1 VGVAILLLVTYG
13 AQIWF
18 FLTSPES
25 PTTAHAPE
33 EVPEWGWRRALII
46 LLASAAALTFASEV
60 LVHTLEPAVASLGI
74 SEFFIGIILIPIIGN
89 LAEHVVG
96 VTLAYKNKMD
106 FSLITSIGS
115 ATQIALFAVP
125 VLVFF
130 GLLVGYPVT
139 LVFTPLEVVAVAV
152 GVIIA
157 SFIALDG
164 KSNWVEGLQL
174 VSVYAILAIAFF
186 FLT

>member
-1 VGVAILLLVTYG
+1 MP
-13 AQIWF
+13 Q
-18 FLTSPES
+18 
-25 PTTAHAPE
+25 
-33 EVPEWGWRRALII
+33 WGWRFALTV
-46 LLASAAALTFASEV
+46 LLASAAALTATSEI
-60 LVHTLEPAVASLGI
+60 LVHNLEPAVASLGI

-130 GLLVGYPVT
+130 GLLVGNPLT

-152 GVIIA
+152 GVMIA
-157 SFIALDG
+157 GYIALDG

-174 VSVYAILAIAFF
+174 VSVYIILAIAFF